1 MMTLLSKNKYVIL
14 LLIGFLPVLW
24 GCSYRF
30 SGSGSLP
37 SGITRIYISVIE
49 NRTSVA
55 GIEKYITDGLI
66 NEFIQRRK
74 DVLSRQEE
82 AEGILTGS
90 IEYIRDT
97 AIAHSSQSI
106 STQRRSVLGVDLKLV
121 DQKGKIIWALKGIN
135 ANETYKVN
143 ADKTLTDQNKE
154 AAIQIL
160 SKRLAEK
167 IYNRLTDDF

>member
-1 MMTLLSKNKYVIL
+1 
-14 LLIGFLPVLW
+14 
-24 GCSYRF
+24 
-30 SGSGSLP
+30 
-37 SGITRIYISVIE
+37 
-49 NRTSVA
+49 
-55 GIEKYITDGLI
+55 
-66 NEFIQRRK
+66 
-74 DVLSRQEE
+74 
-82 AEGILTGS
+82 
-90 IEYIRDT
+90 
-97 AIAHSSQSI
+97 
-106 STQRRSVLGVDLKLV
+106 V

>member
-1 MMTLLSKNKYVIL
+1 MMALLSKNKIIIS
-14 LLIGFLPVLW
+14 LLIGLLPVLW

-30 SGSGSLP
+30 SGTGSLP
-37 SGITRIYISVIE
+37 SGITRIYVSVIE
-49 NRTSVA
+49 NKTSDA
-55 GIEKYITDGLI
+55 GIEKYITNDLI
-66 NEFIQRRK
+66 DEFILRRK

-97 AIAHSSQSI
+97 PIAHSSQSK
-106 STQRRSVLGVDLKLV
+106 STQRRVVLGIVLKLV
-121 DQKGKIIWALKGIN
+121 DQKGKIVWVVNGIN
-135 ANETYKVN
+135 ANEAYKVTE
-143 ADKTLTDQNKE
+143 DKTQTEQNKK